1 MVVEKILKNKEENF
15 KEGIKEGIQGIRKKK
30 NNIGVIYNDLIF
42 VDVLG

>member
-15 KEGIKEGIQGIRKKK
+15 KEGITFERELGKK